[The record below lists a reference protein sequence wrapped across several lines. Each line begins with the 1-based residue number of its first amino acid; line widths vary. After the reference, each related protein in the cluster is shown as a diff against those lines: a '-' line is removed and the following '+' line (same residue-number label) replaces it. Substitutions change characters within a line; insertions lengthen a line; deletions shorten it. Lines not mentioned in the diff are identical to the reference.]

1 MRLEKLKMPMNKK
14 VCKICFEEYKI
25 SGFSLIFNPNQ
36 VICYSCLLSLEPKF
50 ISFEEEGV
58 KCLSIYNYD
67 ETIKKLLYQFK
78 GCFDKELKDVFLSP
92 YLLELK
98 IRYFGYIIVP
108 IPSYIEDDEERGFNH
123 VEEIFSSLC
132 LKEEK
137 ILTKN
142 ARMKQSSL
150 SKKDREKISSVMV
163 YKNKIDLSNKKVLI
177 VDDVYTTGNSFRACL
192 ALVRKLHPK
201 VIKACF
207 LAKNDRK

>member
-1 MRLEKLKMPMNKK
+1 M
-14 VCKICFEEYKI
+14 
-25 SGFSLIFNPNQ
+25 
-36 VICYSCLLSLEPKF
+36 
-50 ISFEEEGV
+50 
-58 KCLSIYNYD
+58 
-67 ETIKKLLYQFK
+67 
-78 GCFDKELKDVFLSP
+78 
-92 YLLELK
+92 
-98 IRYFGYIIVP
+98 
-108 IPSYIEDDEERGFNH
+108 
-123 VEEIFSSLC
+123 EEIFSSLC